1 MSGSAEEERRPLGP
15 EAVAHYASGYEAT
28 RVTRGGG
35 RLEYV
40 RTQELVHRFVPPA
53 PAVVL
58 DVGGGP
64 GAYALWLAALGY
76 AVHLVD
82 ALPLHVE
89 LARQASAAQPTAP
102 LASVSL
108 GDARTLAWPDH
119 SADALLLFGPLYH
132 LTARSERVAALREA
146 RRIVRP
152 GGVVLAIGIS
162 RFASTLDGL
171 FSGFLADPAFV
182 EIIRYDL
189 EDGQHRNPTG
199 HPAYFTTAYFHRP
212 EELGAEVVEAGL
224 IHETTLAVEGPAWLS
239 PWVADHWHSQ
249 AQRDEILHLVRRLE
263 HEPSVLGASAHLMV
277 VARTE
282 ATDRN

>member
-1 MSGSAEEERRPLGP
+1 MSRSDEEETHSLGP
-15 EAVAHYASGYEAT
+15 EAVLHYASGYEAT
-28 RVTRGGG
+28 RVTQGGG

-64 GAYALWLAALGY
+64 GAYALWLATLGY

-89 LARQASAAQPTAP
+89 LARQASAAQLTAP
-102 LASVSL
+102 LASVEL

-119 SADALLLFGPLYH
+119 SADAVLLFGPLYH
-132 LTARSERVAALREA
+132 LTERSDRVAALREA

-152 GGVVLAIGIS
+152 GGVVLAVGIS

-171 FSGFLADPAFV
+171 FSGFLADPAFA
-182 EIIRYDL
+182 EIIRHDL

-212 EELGAEVVEAGL
+212 EELGAEVVDAGL
-224 IHETTLAVEGPAWLS
+224 LHETTLAVEGPAWLS
-239 PWVADHWHSQ
+239 PWVEDQWRQQ
-249 AQRDEILHLVRRLE
+249 AQREAILPLLRRLE
-263 HEPSVLGASAHLMV
+263 NEPSVLGASAHLLV
-277 VARTE
+277 VARSE
-282 ATDRN
+282 ATACS

>member
-1 MSGSAEEERRPLGP
+1 MAGSADERRPLAP

-28 RVTRGGG
+28 RVTRDGG

-40 RTQELVHRFVPPA
+40 RTQELVRRFVPPA
-53 PAVVL
+53 PAVLL

-64 GAYALWLAALGY
+64 GTYALWLATLGY

-89 LARQASAAQPTAP
+89 LARQASAAQPKAP
-102 LASVSL
+102 LASVAL
-108 GDARTLAWPDH
+108 GDARTLDWPDH
-119 SADALLLFGPLYH
+119 SADAILLFGPLYH
-132 LTARSERVAALREA
+132 LTERAERVAALREA
-146 RRIVRP
+146 RRVARP

-171 FSGFLADPAFV
+171 FSGFLADPAFAAV
-182 EIIRYDL
+182 VQHDL
-189 EDGQHRNPTG
+189 EDGQHRNPAG
-199 HPAYFTTAYFHRP
+199 HPAYFTTAYFHLS

-224 IHETTLAVEGPAWLS
+224 IHQETLAVEGPPWLS
-239 PWVADHWHSQ
+239 PWVEERWRHPEHREA
-249 AQRDEILHLVRRLE
+249 ILHLLRRLE
-263 HEPSVLGASAHLMV
+263 HEPSLLGVSAHLMA

-282 ATDRN
+282 VTA